1 MTGHAK
7 GVPALLSRGGQQ
19 EAIQQNCQRLLQLVE
34 HPSYNSGARL
44 WLLAFLI
51 QHDART
57 KSALQG
63 LGILK
68 LLAGILQNTSVWST
82 DAVEA
87 ATWMIA
93 SFSQDVGSSSMLF
106 DLGVIRFAFC

>member
-1 MTGHAK
+1 MTTHAK
-7 GVPALLSRGGQQ
+7 GVPALLSSNQQQ
-19 EAIQQNCQRLLQLVE
+19 EAIQHNSQRLLHIVE
-34 HPSYNSGARL
+34 HPSPYSGARL

-51 QHDART
+51 QHDARI

-68 LLAGILQNTSVWST
+68 LLAGILQITSIWPT

-87 ATWMIA
+87 ATWIIA
-93 SFSQDVGSSSMLF
+93 NFSQDAGSSSMLF
-106 DLGVIRFAFC
+106 DLGVIRLVFC

>member
-1 MTGHAK
+1 MTSHAK
-7 GVPALLSRGGQQ
+7 GVPALLSSNRQQ
-19 EAIQQNCQRLLQLVE
+19 EAIQQNCQRLLQIVE
-34 HPSYNSGARL
+34 HPSHYSGARL

-51 QHDART
+51 QQDARI

-68 LLAGILQNTSVWST
+68 LLAGILQHTSIWST

-87 ATWMIA
+87 ATWIIA
-93 SFSQDVGSSSMLF
+93 NFSQDVGSSSMLF
-106 DLGVIRFAFC
+106 DLGVIRFVFC